1 MLTWTR
7 RVGAR
12 PKRKFD
18 NDPEAVNF
26 LLSTFLPPF
35 FVLAVLNYLL
45 FFWFSSSLG
54 ARVKSQVEAFLSCT
68 DFFDSIWP
76 TFFNTISCEL
86 NESQNLNHSRSHTH
100 TQTDASAGVKSSQAN
115 SIQEN
120 HGRDDYIHII
130 IHSPAV
136 LCICILSLMYSCPG
150 ILWKKKKKRNFLT
163 DFIPGH
169 TRRTFV
175 CVKVD
180 GWKFHFGWDIFM
192 NAFRNM
198 KNDFQSSSSTNNV
211 ISSGLGRG
219 WMKCWAENQDE
230 MKTGR
235 RDGGNVSI
243 RTILYWRR
251 EKINDDDELSISIL

>member
-18 NDPEAVNF
+18 NDPEAVNS

-35 FVLAVLNYLL
+35 FGGFFVLAVLDYLL

-100 TQTDASAGVKSSQAN
+100 THTDRHV
-115 SIQEN
+115 
-120 HGRDDYIHII
+120 
-130 IHSPAV
+130 
-136 LCICILSLMYSCPG
+136 
-150 ILWKKKKKRNFLT
+150 
-163 DFIPGH
+163 
-169 TRRTFV
+169 
-175 CVKVD
+175 
-180 GWKFHFGWDIFM
+180 
-192 NAFRNM
+192 
-198 KNDFQSSSSTNNV
+198 
-211 ISSGLGRG
+211 
-219 WMKCWAENQDE
+219 
-230 MKTGR
+230 GR
-235 RDGGNVSI
+235 REVQPGKFNPGKSRQGWLYTYYNTFASNVVYLHTVSYVFLSWDLLEKEKEKKLFDRFYSRTHTQDFCVCQSRWLKMSFRLRYLYERFSEYEEWFSI
-243 RTILYWRR
+243 
-251 EKINDDDELSISIL
+251 KFVDE

>member
-18 NDPEAVNF
+18 NDPEAVNS

-45 FFWFSSSLG
+45 FFWFSYFPG
-54 ARVKSQVEAFLSCT
+54 RPRQ
-68 DFFDSIWP
+68 
-76 TFFNTISCEL
+76 
-86 NESQNLNHSRSHTH
+86 ESSRSFSLLHRLFWFNLANFFQHHFVWVKRESKSKPLTLTHTH
-100 TQTDASAGVKSSQAN
+100 TQTDTSAGVKSSQAN

-120 HGRDDYIHII
+120 HGRADYIHII
-130 IHSPAV
+130 IHSPAM

-150 ILWKKKKKRNFLT
+150 IFWKKKKKKNFLT

-180 GWKFHFGWDIFM
+180 GWKCHFG
-192 NAFRNM
+192 
-198 KNDFQSSSSTNNV
+198 
-211 ISSGLGRG
+211 
-219 WMKCWAENQDE
+219 
-230 MKTGR
+230 
-235 RDGGNVSI
+235 
-243 RTILYWRR
+243 
-251 EKINDDDELSISIL
+251 